1 MDNLVINIKELENY
15 SEEDLPLQLV
25 ENPKIQNKL
34 FKHDYITYE
43 KGYYKFKY
51 VGILVVENVII
62 KCYPKYIKTD
72 DEEEI
77 EKLFKQVLKV
87 IMKYDSTND
96 NPYETNELD
105 DVSFHETNF
114 LIYTS

>member
-62 KCYPKYIKTD
+62 NCCPKYIKTD
-72 DEEEI
+72 DVEEI

-105 DVSFHETNF
+105 DVSFHEPNLF
-114 LIYTS
+114 INS